1 MDAFVTRKPKKR
13 KTSDEPAE
21 ESPEESTDVKLAIL
35 ASLHPDIE
43 QEMLLDILLAHDGD
57 VQATSETLKS
67 PPPASRPV
75 KKTTGVAGQT
85 SLRSFTSDSSP
96 SGEPSSKKPKILSKK
111 GQTLYL
117 YDPQDISEHT
127 PCSIIHNF
135 LPAQEANELLAELV
149 EESKTF
155 QKVSF
160 KLFDNIVS
168 SPHTSGFYVGSQK
181 ELQEQKNDYHYNG
194 GRITD
199 VRTLTP
205 KLEAV
210 RARVQETVNQAIQ
223 DRIRT
228 HHGGQKPK
236 YQPSE
241 PWCANAAFVNCYNG
255 PQESVG
261 WHTDQL
267 TYLGPHPTIASLSLG
282 VTREF
287 RLRRISS
294 FLPSSPSTHPPTSD
308 PNLQGQI
315 SLPLPHNSLLI
326 MHSTTQEQWKHSVS
340 PSRSLTPHPISG
352 NIRINITYR
361 HYRPQF
367 HPRTTPKCH
376 CGVPGVL
383 RVVTNDT
390 KTDTINNT
398 KSGSGGRTKKENW
411 GRYFYM
417 CHAGNVPD
425 PTKQKCGW
433 FLWGDFDEDGNPRDP
448 SGANQSKPG

>member
-1 MDAFVTRKPKKR
+1 MDAFVTRKQKKR
-13 KTSDEPAE
+13 KTSTSDGTAE
-21 ESPEESTDVKLAIL
+21 ESYEESTDIKLAIL
-35 ASLHPDIE
+35 ASLHPEAE

-57 VQATSETLKS
+57 VQAASKMLKS
-67 PPPASRPV
+67 PSTPRPV
-75 KKTTGVAGQT
+75 KKTTNSTIAGQT
-85 SLRSFTSDSSP
+85 SLRSFTIDPS
-96 SGEPSSKKPKILSKK
+96 SGEPSSKKPKLLSKK

-135 LPAQEANELLAELV
+135 LPAEEANELLSELL
-149 EESKTF
+149 EEAKTF
-155 QKVSF
+155 QKASF

-181 ELQEQKNDYHYNG
+181 ELQEQKDDYHYNG
-194 GRITD
+194 GRIVD

-205 KLEAV
+205 KLEAI
-210 RARVQETVNQAIQ
+210 RTRVQETVNSAIQ
-223 DRIRT
+223 ERIRT

-267 TYLGPHPTIASLSLG
+267 TYLGPRPTIASLSLG

-294 FLPSSPSTHPPTSD
+294 FLSSSSSNPD
-308 PNLQGQI
+308 PNLTGQI

-326 MHSTTQEQWKHSVS
+326 MHSTTQEEWKHSVA
-340 PSRSLTPHPISG
+340 PTATITPHPIAK

-361 HYRPQF
+361 HYRSQF
-367 HPRTTPKCH
+367 HPKYTPKCH

-383 RVVTNDT
+383 RVVTNDA
-390 KTDTINNT
+390 KAN
-398 KSGSGGRTKKENW
+398 GERERKENW

-425 PTKQKCGW
+425 PSRTKCYW
-433 FLWGDFDEDGNPRDP
+433 FLWGDFDEDGNPKDT
-448 SGANQSKPG
+448 GQANQTKPG

>member
-1 MDAFVTRKPKKR
+1 MDAFVTKRPKKR
-13 KTSDEPAE
+13 KTIDNSTDE
-21 ESPEESTDVKLAIL
+21 SHEESTDVKLAIL

-43 QEMLLDILLAHDGD
+43 QEMLLDILLAHDGN
-57 VQATSETLKS
+57 VQATSEALKS
-67 PPPASRPV
+67 SSSSRPA
-75 KKTTGVAGQT
+75 KKTNSTIAGQT
-85 SLRSFTSDSSP
+85 SLRFFTIDPS

-127 PCSIIHNF
+127 PCTIIHNF
-135 LPAQEANELLAELV
+135 LPAQEANELLSELL
-149 EESKTF
+149 EEAKTF
-155 QKVSF
+155 QRASF

-181 ELQEQKNDYHYNG
+181 ELQEQKDDYHYNG
-194 GRITD
+194 GRISD

-210 RARVQETVNQAIQ
+210 RARVQETVNSAIQ
-223 DRIRT
+223 ERIRT

-236 YQPSE
+236 YHPSE
-241 PWCANAAFVNCYNG
+241 PWCANAAFVNSYNG

-267 TYLGPHPTIASLSLG
+267 TYLGPRPTIASLSLG

-294 FLPSSPSTHPPTSD
+294 YLPSSTSDNPD

-326 MHSTTQEQWKHSVS
+326 MHSTTQEEWKHSVS
-340 PSRSLTPHPISG
+340 PCPTLTPHPVSG

-361 HYRPQF
+361 HYRSAF
-367 HPRTTPKCH
+367 HPKYTPKCH

-390 KTDTINNT
+390 KQAN
-398 KSGSGGRTKKENW
+398 GERERKENW

-425 PTKQKCGW
+425 AAKKKCGW
-433 FLWGDFDEDGNPRDP
+433 FLWGDFDKDGNPRVPDR
-448 SGANQSKPG
+448 ANQRKPG

>member
-1 MDAFVTRKPKKR
+1 MDAFVTRRPQKR
-13 KTSDEPAE
+13 KTSDDFAV
-21 ESPEESTDVKLAIL
+21 ESHEESTDIKLAIL

-57 VQATSETLKS
+57 VQATSNTLKS
-67 PPPASRPV
+67 PSTPRSV
-75 KKTTGVAGQT
+75 KKTANNRIAGQT
-85 SLRSFTSDSSP
+85 SLRAFAIDPS
-96 SGEPSSKKPKILSKK
+96 SGEPSPKKPKILSKK
-111 GQTLYL
+111 GQTLHL

-127 PCSIIHNF
+127 PCTIIHNF
-135 LPAQEANELLAELV
+135 LPAHEANELLSELL

-155 QKVSF
+155 QKASF

-181 ELQEQKNDYHYNG
+181 ELQEQKDDYHYNG
-194 GRITD
+194 GRISD

-210 RARVQETVNQAIQ
+210 RGRVQETVNSAIEEH
-223 DRIRT
+223 IRT
-228 HHGGQKPK
+228 HHGGQKPRH
-236 YQPSE
+236 QPSE

-267 TYLGPHPTIASLSLG
+267 TYLGPRPTIASLSLG

-294 FLPSSPSTHPPTSD
+294 FLPSSKSDNPD
-308 PNLQGQI
+308 PNLQGQV

-326 MHSTTQEQWKHSVS
+326 MHSTTQEEWKHSVS
-340 PSRSLTPHPISG
+340 PSPTLTPHPVSG

-361 HYRPQF
+361 HYRSAF
-367 HPRTTPKCH
+367 HPKYTPKCH

-390 KTDTINNT
+390 KQAN
-398 KSGSGGRTKKENW
+398 GERERKENR

-425 PTKQKCGW
+425 PTKKKCRW
-433 FLWGDFDEDGNPRDP
+433 FLWGDFDQDGNPR
-448 SGANQSKPG
+448 GLNMANQSKPG

>member
-1 MDAFVTRKPKKR
+1 MDAFVTKKPKKR
-13 KTSDEPAE
+13 KTSDGTADEPL
-21 ESPEESTDVKLAIL
+21 EESTDVKLAIL
-35 ASLHPDIE
+35 ASLHPEIE
-43 QEMLLDILLAHDGD
+43 QEMLLDILLAHEGD
-57 VQATSETLKS
+57 VQATSEILKS
-67 PPPASRPV
+67 PSAPRPV
-75 KKTTGVAGQT
+75 KKTTKNTIAGQT
-85 SLRSFTSDSSP
+85 SLRSFTIDQS
-96 SGEPSSKKPKILSKK
+96 SGEPSSKKPKLLSKK

-135 LPAQEANELLAELV
+135 LPAQEANELLSELL

-155 QKVSF
+155 QKASF
-160 KLFDNIVS
+160 KLFDTIVS

-181 ELQEQKNDYHYNG
+181 ELQEQKDDYHYNG

-210 RARVQETVNQAIQ
+210 RARVQETVNSAIQ
-223 DRIRT
+223 ERIRT
-228 HHGGQKPK
+228 HHGSQKPRC
-236 YQPSE
+236 QPSE

-267 TYLGPHPTIASLSLG
+267 TYLGPHPTIASFSLG

-287 RLRRISS
+287 RLRRTSS
-294 FLPSSPSTHPPTSD
+294 FLPSSSDDHPN
-308 PNLQGQI
+308 PNLTGQI

-326 MHSTTQEQWKHSVS
+326 MHSTTQEEWKHSVS
-340 PSRSLTPHPISG
+340 PSQTLTPHPVSG
-352 NIRINITYR
+352 NTRINVTYR
-361 HYRPQF
+361 HYRSQF
-367 HPRTTPKCH
+367 HPKYTPKCH

-383 RVVTNDT
+383 RVVTNDA
-390 KTDTINNT
+390 KVAE
-398 KSGSGGRTKKENW
+398 GRERKENW

-417 CHAGNVPD
+417 
-425 PTKQKCGW
+425 
-433 FLWGDFDEDGNPRDP
+433 
-448 SGANQSKPG
+448 